1 VALTVNKQI
10 IIRQTQ
16 VGQWFGYAGGAGLMA
31 ALVGFIAQSGLTEF
45 VGIALT
51 IGLIGL
57 FFWAALAPADFR
69 AFVSGRQMR
78 YSTGAVFGTLLL
90 LGVVALTYVILQ
102 RAVIT
107 LDMTEGQRFSLS
119 TETRAVLNRVVYPMR
134 ITGFYS
140 PRLLSQREIDDQF
153 FRLYEVETDGLITRE
168 YIDPEQ
174 QPALAQRYSVTFD
187 GEIFL
192 SYVNADGSTDF
203 STTTRVPI
211 SESQE
216 RDMTGAIARQLIS
229 GTLTVYF
236 ERSHGERD
244 PLDSTQEGMS
254 GINGGI
260 QESGLITQPFDLQ
273 QVASVGGDL
282 PTDASAFILAR
293 PLTDFS
299 DSEIAVIDRYLKR
312 GGALFI
318 MSDVLFNA
326 DAFLRQD
333 GKFNQ
338 FLWNNYGLRA
348 LDAAIVD
355 PVSSQDTPLDIVSA
369 AVYTDSA
376 IAARLDSGD
385 TPTLFR
391 LARAVEISS
400 NPPANTPN
408 GRIVLSSPQSYG
420 ETNLKQLGETNTYAF
435 DPEDIQGP
443 LTSVAWAYNQK
454 TGAKILLVGDSDFA
468 TNGQVLTGGNSILF
482 TDGVAWLTGYGDQI
496 NYAPQA
502 YRTGL
507 PLMFVTGQTLDAIAF
522 VTVILMPGLVLL
534 TGFIVWTR
542 RIRA

>member
-1 VALTVNKQI
+1 MEKQVI
-10 IIRQTQ
+10 LIRRAQ
-16 VGQWFGYAGGAGLMA
+16 VGQLFGFAGGAGLIA
-31 ALVGFIAQSGLTEF
+31 AIIGFIAQSALTEF
-45 VGIALT
+45 VVISLA
-51 IGLIGL
+51 IGLVGL

-69 AFVSGRQMR
+69 AFIAGRQMR

-90 LGVVALTYVILQ
+90 FGVIALTYVVLQ

-107 LDMTEGQRFSLS
+107 LDMTEGQRFTLS
-119 TETRAVLNRVVYPMR
+119 AETIAVLKRVVYPMR

-140 PRLLSQREIDDQF
+140 PSLLSQREIDDQF
-153 FRLYEVETDGLITRE
+153 FRLYEVETNGLITRE

-174 QPALAQRYSVTFD
+174 QPALAQKYNVSFD
-187 GEIFL
+187 GQIFL

-203 STTTRVPI
+203 STTARVPI

-282 PTDASAFILAR
+282 PADASALILAR

-299 DSEIAVIDRYLKR
+299 ESEIAVIDRYMQR
-312 GGALFI
+312 GGSLFI
-318 MSDVLFNA
+318 MSDVLFNQ
-326 DAFLRQD
+326 DAFLRED
-333 GKFNQ
+333 GAFNQ
-338 FLWNNYGLRA
+338 YLWQNFGLRA

-355 PVSSQDTPLDIVSA
+355 PASSQDTPLDIISA

-385 TPTLFR
+385 NPTLFR
-391 LARAVEISS
+391 LARALEISN
-400 NPPANTPN
+400 NPPDNTPN
-408 GRIVLSSPQSYG
+408 GRIIMSSPQSYG
-420 ETNLKQLGETNTYAF
+420 ETNLQQLGETNTYAF

-454 TGAKILLVGDSDFA
+454 TGAKIVLVGDSDFA

-507 PLMFVTGQTLDAIAF
+507 PLMFVSGQTLDLIAF

-542 RIRA
+542 RMRA

>member
-1 VALTVNKQI
+1 MEKQVI
-10 IIRQTQ
+10 LIRRAQ
-16 VGQWFGYAGGAGLMA
+16 VGQLFGFAGGAGLIA
-31 ALVGFIAQSGLTEF
+31 AIIGFIAQSALTEF
-45 VGIALT
+45 VVISLA
-51 IGLIGL
+51 IGLVGL

-69 AFVSGRQMR
+69 AFIAGRQMR

-90 LGVVALTYVILQ
+90 FGVIALTYVVLQ

-107 LDMTEGQRFSLS
+107 LDMTEGQRFTLS
-119 TETRAVLNRVVYPMR
+119 AETIAVLKRVVYPMR

-140 PRLLSQREIDDQF
+140 PSLLSQREIDDQF
-153 FRLYEVETDGLITRE
+153 FRLYEVETNGLITRE

-174 QPALAQRYSVTFD
+174 QPALAQKYNVSFD
-187 GEIFL
+187 GQIFL

-203 STTTRVPI
+203 STTARVPI

-282 PTDASAFILAR
+282 PADASALILAR

-299 DSEIAVIDRYLKR
+299 ESEIAVIDRYMQR
-312 GGALFI
+312 GGSLFI
-318 MSDVLFNA
+318 MSDVLFNQ
-326 DAFLRQD
+326 DAFLRED
-333 GKFNQ
+333 GAFNQ
-338 FLWNNYGLRA
+338 YLWQNFGLRA

-355 PVSSQDTPLDIVSA
+355 PASSQDTPLDIISA

-385 TPTLFR
+385 NPTLFR
-391 LARAVEISS
+391 LARALEISN
-400 NPPANTPN
+400 NPPDNTPN
-408 GRIVLSSPQSYG
+408 GRIIMSSPQSYG
-420 ETNLKQLGETNTYAF
+420 ETNLQQLGETNTYAF

-454 TGAKILLVGDSDFA
+454 TGAKIVLVGDSDFA
-468 TNGQVLTGGNSILF
+468 TNGQVLMGGNSILF

-507 PLMFVTGQTLDAIAF
+507 PLMFVSGQTLDLIAF

-542 RIRA
+542 RMRA